1 MQKTNQFSATLSFT
15 WAAVILF
22 VVLAGCGHPAYYPPP
37 PPPPP
42 SAYAEVARH
51 GFQDGIQAAQRDI
64 RAGRP
69 PDFARHPRF
78 RNPPVPPPAFED
90 YRRGFRDG
98 YAQVMRSVGP
108 PPRY

>member
-1 MQKTNQFSATLSFT
+1 MQKTKQSGAPRSFLL
-15 WAAVILF
+15 AALIVP
-22 VVLAGCGHPAYYPPP
+22 VVLVGCGHPAYYAPPP
-37 PPPPP
+37 PRPP
-42 SAYAEVARH
+42 SPYAEIARH
-51 GFQDGIQAAQRDI
+51 GFQDGVQAAQRDI

-78 RNPPVPPPAFED
+78 RNPPVPPPALED